1 MRPRYLLLIALAIV
15 LGDQWTK
22 YLVKTQMQLGQTIPL
37 LGKYLGLTYIHN
49 MGGAFGVFQGKQWLF
64 LITGWGVT
72 AALIV
77 YLPKI
82 AKMHWVSAVSYALI
96 LGGAIGNLLDRSRYS
111 YVVDFVE
118 VGLPGPWGHNFT
130 WVNTFPCFNVADSGI
145 TVGITV
151 LLIASILIPEKKEE
165 PPLPEPAEA
174 ASESAEPVALPQTT

>member
-1 MRPRYLLLIALAIV
+1 MRPRYLILIAAVVVIL
-15 LGDQWTK
+15 DQLTK

-37 LGKYLGLTYIHN
+37 LGKVLGLTYIHN

-72 AALIV
+72 AALCI
-77 YLPKI
+77 YIPKI
-82 AKMHWVSAVSYALI
+82 ARMHWVSAVSYALI
-96 LGGAIGNLLDRSRYS
+96 LGGAIGNLIDRSRFG

-118 VGLPGPWGHNFT
+118 VGLPGPWGHNFA

-151 LLIASILIPEKKEE
+151 LLIASMLVPEKKEE
-165 PPLPEPAEA
+165 PAALE
-174 ASESAEPVALPQTT
+174 ASEPVVVATPT